1 MASEIEAMGQIEKA
15 IAGLE
20 PDEAERV
27 VNWVVAYARTKLG
40 ATVPQ
45 HGVSATAARSRGDV
59 DPAEAAQQFERIGDL
74 VDAAEPANAP
84 DYALVAT
91 YWFQQL
97 QGNEHVTG
105 QQVND
110 ELKDL
115 GHGIANI
122 TDAFTSLQERKPAH
136 ARQVEKSGS
145 SKQARKRYRLTQA
158 GIRRVQ
164 EMIASSEEA

>member
-15 IAGLE
+15 MAGLE

-27 VNWVVAYARTKLG
+27 VNWIVAYARTKLG
-40 ATVPQ
+40 ATGAQ
-45 HGVSATAARSRGDV
+45 HGGSGGIAHSRGG
-59 DPAEAAQQFERIGDL
+59 DPGEPAQEFERIGDL
-74 VDAAEPANAP
+74 VDAAEPASAP

-97 QGNEHVTG
+97 QGSENVTG

-145 SKQARKRYRLTQA
+145 SRQARKRYRLTQA
-158 GIRRVQ
+158 GIRRVH
-164 EMIASSEEA
+164 EMIARSEED